1 MFLTYLLG
9 YVLKTTCKKTL
20 LFLT

>member
-9 YVLKTTCKKTL
+9 
-20 LFLT
+20 